1 MVTLGKTMRQAYFR
15 ACVAEDA
22 AKSFV
27 AASIVGKPA
36 FLTEEQI
43 REIQKLESGDYRT
56 RVAERS

>member
-1 MVTLGKTMRQAYFR
+1 MRQAYFR